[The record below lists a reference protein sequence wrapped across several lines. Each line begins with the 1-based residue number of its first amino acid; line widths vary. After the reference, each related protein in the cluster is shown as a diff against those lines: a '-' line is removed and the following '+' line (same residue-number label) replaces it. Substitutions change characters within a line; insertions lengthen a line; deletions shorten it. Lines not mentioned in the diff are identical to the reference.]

1 MKCKNR
7 LCVYQK
13 DGECI
18 TESEIELDWHGLCKN
33 MVPIRISEYNLYY
46 EKLVTKLQFEDSEHY
61 LDNETGI
68 VHYIADSYSGD
79 A

>member
-13 DGECI
+13 DNECI
-18 TESEIELDWHGLCKN
+18 IKNEIELDWHGLCKN
-33 MVPIRISEYNLYY
+33 MVPIRISEESLFY
-46 EKLVTKLQFEDSEHY
+46 EKMVTKLQIEDGNHY

-68 VHYIADSYSGD
+68 VHFIVKNCSDDS
-79 A
+79 

>member
-13 DGECI
+13 DGKCI
-18 TESEIELDWHGLCKN
+18 TEREIELDWHGLCKN

-68 VHYIADSYSGD
+68 VHYIVDNYSND

>member
-18 TESEIELDWHGLCKN
+18 AENEIELDWHGLCKN
-33 MVPIRISEYNLYY
+33 MVPIRISEHNLYY
-46 EKLVTKLQFEDSEHY
+46 EKLITKLQFEDGEHC

-68 VHYIADSYSGD
+68 VHYIADGYSDG